1 MRRAKRIPSSLLSAL
16 VFPLFFGSLLVACS
30 TGTDETRTA
39 GTARPVTTRVPG
51 QPAVEADAKP
61 ASAVAP
67 ANSPAQAAAGQPAA
81 TVNAAAGENAQRRI
95 QRPAREPRPAPTC
108 APGFR
113 QVGEEDKDCSTFGQC
128 CKPEAGA
135 H

>member
-1 MRRAKRIPSSLLSAL
+1 MRRAKRTSSSLLSAL
-16 VFPLFFGSLLVACS
+16 VLPLLFGSLVVACS
-30 TGTDETRTA
+30 TGGDETRTA
-39 GTARPVTTRVPG
+39 GRAHPVTTRVPG

-61 ASAVAP
+61 AAAVAP
-67 ANSPAQAAAGQPAA
+67 ANPPAQAAAGKPAA
-81 TVNAAAGENAQRRI
+81 TVNTAAGDDAQRRI

-113 QVGEEDKDCSTFGQC
+113 EVGEEDKDCATFGQC
-128 CKPEAGA
+128 CKPAPGA